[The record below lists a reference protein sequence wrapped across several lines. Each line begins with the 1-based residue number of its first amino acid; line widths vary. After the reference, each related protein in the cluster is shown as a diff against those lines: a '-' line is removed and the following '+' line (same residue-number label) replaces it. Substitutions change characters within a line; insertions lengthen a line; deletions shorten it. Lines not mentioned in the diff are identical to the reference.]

1 MEEFESD
8 IFNEGRN
15 TLTIKDRVSK
25 YLGSWPVFLIS
36 LAICIGI
43 GTYYYLYTPPKFLA
57 TASLMVI
64 DSKENNSKSSDIID
78 DALNGKQEVNLNDEI
93 LLLGSPSL
101 MERTVSKNGFNIFYF
116 HKGRILNIDI
126 YKDAPFKLEALKIT
140 DNNYRLII
148 RIKNIDSIGGVFI
161 YGPPNAEKS
170 YRFSWATPFK
180 IDGQAFVLQ
189 SKKDKF
195 TKNSEMYVVKWLPVR
210 DVSTELSK
218 VLSVKAFD
226 SKSNLIQLS
235 LITGNLQE
243 GVDILKGLL
252 DEYNLSDFE
261 DRDNRAK
268 STVQFIDN
276 RLLNISGELKGVE
289 GNLEEY
295 QGSKEIVDIKG
306 QSTQSLENSNNI
318 TKSIKDINNQQAAIN
333 MTSNYFSNPE
343 NNGKLIPSSLGL
355 NDGTLSLLITQ
366 YNELQLKKQ
375 REAPS
380 VAANSTVM
388 QDLNTQLSSLKSSI
402 MESLANIRNSLKTQ
416 ENNFQQQ
423 NNQYKTFLSSIPHN
437 ERVLQEIKRKQ
448 GITEG
453 LYLYLLQKREEA
465 AISSTASNVIH
476 NKQIEP
482 PNGRGPIEPNL
493 VNTLLY
499 SILLGLA
506 LGFGWVYLR
515 ELLQDKIYGLYD
527 IKKRTS
533 LSIIGEISRIPRRK
547 KQLIAVLGRTLAGE
561 EFRVLRANISFL
573 PKFKGQKTILVTS
586 SSSNE
591 GKSFASL
598 NLAAVCAMPGKKVA
612 LLEFDLRNPTIAKQ
626 MSLKSTYGLTDFLT
640 GRINSLNEIQSEIEG
655 IPTLHIYPCGS
666 LPNNAADLLLTKR
679 STHLFDALRR
689 EYDIIIIDSPP
700 AGLVSDAFILGK
712 HTDIVLFVIRQKKTL
727 KKYIHSLNEMVT
739 KNTLSNVFLIL
750 NDTSTSSEKYSNEY
764 YYR

>member
-1 MEEFESD
+1 M
-8 IFNEGRN
+8 I
-15 TLTIKDRVSK
+15 
-25 YLGSWPVFLIS
+25 
-36 LAICIGI
+36 
-43 GTYYYLYTPPKFLA
+43 
-57 TASLMVI
+57 
-64 DSKENNSKSSDIID
+64 
-78 DALNGKQEVNLNDEI
+78 
-93 LLLGSPSL
+93 
-101 MERTVSKNGFNIFYF
+101 
-116 HKGRILNIDI
+116 
-126 YKDAPFKLEALKIT
+126 
-140 DNNYRLII
+140 
-148 RIKNIDSIGGVFI
+148 
-161 YGPPNAEKS
+161 EKS
-170 YRFSWATPFK
+170 YPFSWATPFK
-180 IDGQAFVLQ
+180 IDGQVFVLQ

-195 TKNSEMYVVKWLPVR
+195 TGDSEMYIVKWLPVR
-210 DVSTELSK
+210 EVSTELSK

-295 QGSKEIVDIKG
+295 QGSKDIVDIKG

-333 MTSNYFSNPE
+333 MISNYFSNPE

-355 NDGTLSLLITQ
+355 NDGTLSMLITQ

-402 MESLANIRNSLKTQ
+402 MESLANIRNSLKNQ

-465 AISSTASNVIH
+465 AISSTASNVTH

-482 PNGRGPIEPNL
+482 PTGRGPIEPNL

-506 LGFGWVYLR
+506 LGFSWVYFR

-527 IKKRTS
+527 VKKRTS

-547 KQLIAVLGRTLAGE
+547 KQLIAVSGRTLAGE

-626 MSLKSTYGLTDFLT
+626 MSLIGTYGLTDFLT
-640 GRINSLNEIQSEIEG
+640 GRINSLSEI
-655 IPTLHIYPCGS
+655 S
-666 LPNNAADLLLTKR
+666 LR
-679 STHLFDALRR
+679 
-689 EYDIIIIDSPP
+689 
-700 AGLVSDAFILGK
+700 
-712 HTDIVLFVIRQKKTL
+712 
-727 KKYIHSLNEMVT
+727 
-739 KNTLSNVFLIL
+739 
-750 NDTSTSSEKYSNEY
+750 
-764 YYR
+764 